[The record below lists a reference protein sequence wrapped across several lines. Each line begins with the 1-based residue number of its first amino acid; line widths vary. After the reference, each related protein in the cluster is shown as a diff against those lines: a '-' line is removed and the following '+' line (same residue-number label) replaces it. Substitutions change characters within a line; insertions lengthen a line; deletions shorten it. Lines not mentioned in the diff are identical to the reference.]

1 MNIDGIAKK
10 DLKVGMEVDINP
22 QSDRTRKIIVSGKV
36 SEILTNAAS
45 HPHGI
50 LVLLDTG
57 EKGRVKAITN
67 HQSNSSTSNNT
78 TLDSSANSSLS
89 LQKLIEEGENHNV
102 EFKSSALWSSKLT
115 AEDINNYQ
123 PQSKE
128 LHTYGK
134 ITSKVI
140 IAKTIAAFL
149 NTSGGTLLIGVKENK
164 SGQKD
169 EVIGVEPDFQ
179 FIKDKDQDGYRRM
192 MVDLIKDYFPSN
204 IFNHFDQYIKINF
217 EIINQQTV
225 CGITALKSD
234 QKVFINMQ
242 NKDHFFIR
250 TDASSRELLGEGIV
264 DYCDKHFS

>member
-1 MNIDGIAKK
+1 MNSDEIAKK
-10 DLKVGMEVDINP
+10 DLRVGMKVDINP
-22 QSDRTRKIIVSGKV
+22 QSDRTRKIIVSGNI

-50 LVLLDTG
+50 LVLLESG
-57 EKGRVKAITN
+57 EKGRVKSITN
-67 HQSNSSTSNNT
+67 NQKKSSTSNNI
-78 TLDSSANSSLS
+78 TLDNNAFSSL
-89 LQKLIEEGENHNV
+89 KELIDEGENHNI

-115 AEDINNYQ
+115 ADDIKNYQ

-149 NTSGGTLLIGVKENK
+149 NTSGGTLVIGVKENK
-164 SGQKD
+164 NGQKD
-169 EVIGVEPDFQ
+169 EIIGVEPDFE

-192 MVDLIKDYFPSN
+192 IVDLIKDYFPSN
-204 IFNHFDQYIKINF
+204 IFNHFDQYIRINF
-217 EIINQQTV
+217 ETISQQTI

-234 QKVFINMQ
+234 QKVFLNIK
-242 NKDHFFIR
+242 NKDHFYIR
-250 TDASSRELLGEGIV
+250 TGASSRELLGEGIV
-264 DYCDKHFS
+264 DYCDKRFS

>member
-1 MNIDGIAKK
+1 MSSNDIAKK
-10 DLKVGMEVDINP
+10 DLGIGMEVDINP
-22 QSDRTRKIIVSGKV
+22 QSDRTRKIIVSGKI

-50 LVLLDTG
+50 LVLLESG
-57 EKGRVKAITN
+57 EKGRVKSITN
-67 HQSNSSTSNNT
+67 NQKNASISNEITPDNNVFPN
-78 TLDSSANSSLS
+78 LK
-89 LQKLIEEGENHNV
+89 KLIDEGENHNV

-115 AEDINNYQ
+115 ADDIKTYQ

-134 ITSKVI
+134 TTSKVI

-149 NTSGGTLLIGVKENK
+149 NTSGGTLVIGVKENK
-164 SGQKD
+164 NGQKD
-169 EVIGVEPDFQ
+169 EIIGVEPDFE
-179 FIKDKDQDGYRRM
+179 FIRDKDQDGYRRM
-192 MVDLIKDYFPSN
+192 IVDLIKDYFPSD
-204 IFNHFDQYIKINF
+204 IFNHFDQYIRIHF
-217 EIINQQTV
+217 ETISQQTV

-234 QKVFINMQ
+234 QKVFLNVK

-264 DYCDKHFS
+264 DYCNKRFS